1 GELAPFDQAGELGLH
16 AQYLLARMHH
26 LSGERPEAAAGYA
39 AMVSAWEKVK
49 KDGPA
54 PDFVARGL
62 FYWGVVLSEFGR
74 ADEALGKF
82 EKAVAVAP
90 ADCPIVPEA
99 RLFGAR
105 TAVQVK

>member
-1 GELAPFDQAGELGLH
+1 MKPRLRLFGTTGSGQI
-16 AQYLLARMHH
+16 LL
-26 LSGERPEAAAGYA
+26 
-39 AMVSAWEKVK
+39 
-49 KDGPA
+49 
-54 PDFVARGL
+54 
-62 FYWGVVLSEFGR
+62 VVLSEFGR

-105 TAVQVK
+105 TAVQVKKYAQAMSLLAPIREDAKFGSEALRWVAKAQYGVGLTPV